1 MAQTTAGQN
10 YISDSNWD
18 IRSTPISLRRLMY
31 LESHP
36 NKPDTFLSTS
46 AAYPPTPSPRTYGGH
61 VFAQSAWAAAHTVPY
76 GLHVHSITGYF
87 LLLGDTRYAFEYR
100 VKRVRDGGV
109 YALRQVEAYQN
120 SKAAEYGKAPVF
132 VCFVGFKRDEKK
144 KHKAG
149 AKGHR
154 QDFEHQECPKDWLRK
169 EYGNVIGNKSFED
182 WPVSQGMDGMWPE
195 GSMSIEMWKR
205 RGDAY
210 PGLEMRKVDMQH
222 YARGAVK
229 GALADGGEVARRW
242 RLLQL
247 YKIVVD
253 EQEESEVIAQKRKK
267 TGADD
272 VLNLHACGHLY
283 SSDRNS
289 LFLAQRALAFERCS
303 GHIGSLSHTVN
314 FHGHASAL
322 RMVDSQGH
330 RKVFAQEAWVSNSGA
345 DRVCHNSRL
354 WDMESG
360 QIIASTV
367 QDGMM
372 RIPVEQ
378 SYAVIDGDALLRREA
393 KL

>member
-1 MAQTTAGQN
+1 MHLN
-10 YISDSNWD
+10 
-18 IRSTPISLRRLMY
+18 P
-31 LESHP
+31 HP
-36 NKPDTFLSTS
+36 SKPDAFTSTS
-46 AAYPPTPSPRTYGGH
+46 AAYPPTPAPRTYGGH
-61 VFAQSAWAAAHTVPY
+61 VFAQAAWAGARTVSY

-87 LLLGDTRYAFEYR
+87 LLLGDTHYAFEYR

-120 SKAAEYGKAPVF
+120 SKAAEFGKAPVF
-132 VCFVGFKRDEKK
+132 ICYVSFKRDERK
-144 KHKAG
+144 KHKSG
-149 AKGHR
+149 KGQR
-154 QDFEHQECPKDWLRK
+154 QDFEHQERPKEWLK
-169 EYGNVIGNKSFED
+169 TEYGDVLGAKQFED
-182 WPVSQGMDGMWPE
+182 WPVSQGMDGMWPQ
-195 GSMSIEMWKR
+195 GSMSIDMWKR

-210 PGLEMRKVDMQH
+210 PGLEMRKVDMQRF
-222 YARGAVK
+222 ARGAVK
-229 GALADGGEVARRW
+229 GGLDDGGDVARKW

-247 YKIVVD
+247 YRIVVD
-253 EQEESEVIAQKRKK
+253 EKEEKDLVKK
-267 TGADD
+267 SGADD
-272 VLNLHACGHLY
+272 VINLHAVGHLY
-283 SSDRNS
+283 ASDRNS

-314 FHGHASAL
+314 FHGHASDL
-322 RMVDSQGH
+322 LMIDGDGH

-354 WDMESG
+354 WDVKSG
-360 QIIASTV
+360 KIVASTV